1 MFLIYLVK
9 ILNMKEIKSTKVNFK
24 LLIFALSFT
33 FYSILEGSL
42 DFLNIYTAPV
52 LVILILLSFYQIIIN
67 REGITKKT
75 LIVPVF
81 KTVKKWREIKYYV
94 TVKEFNKDH
103 YARYNSS
110 GGSISLFLES
120 SFLKSIQNQ
129 QKIKNS
135 LGQIVGISNC
145 LWFIDQENK
154 VCLRLD
160 MDNYSNS
167 DEILKSIQV
176 NEKSYGDEFEVNQ
189 PSFPFI
195 GYKKF
200 NELYFPR
207 NPEELALLE
216 NKLTE
221 PEKIKL
227 NNLRKRKEKGDKV
240 YLISRDLNL
249 NMFFD
254 KTE

>member
-1 MFLIYLVK
+1 
-9 ILNMKEIKSTKVNFK
+9 MKEIKSTKVNFK

-94 TVKEFNKDH
+94 TVTEYNFDH
-103 YARYNSS
+103 FSNYNNGYKSVLETTFLN
-110 GGSISLFLES
+110 SI
-120 SFLKSIQNQ
+120 LK
-129 QKIKNS
+129 QKSVRSS
-135 LGQIVGISNC
+135 LGEILRISNC
-145 LWFIDQENK
+145 IWFIDQQSK

-160 MDNYSNS
+160 LDKYSNS
-167 DEILKSIQV
+167 DEVLKSIQN
-176 NEKSYGDEFEVNQ
+176 NEISYGDEFEVNQ

-200 NELYFPR
+200 DELYFPR
-207 NPEELALLE
+207 NPEELELLE
-216 NKLTE
+216 EKLTE

>member
-1 MFLIYLVK
+1 
-9 ILNMKEIKSTKVNFK
+9 MKEIKSTKVNFK

-94 TVKEFNKDH
+94 TVTEYNFDH
-103 YARYNSS
+103 FSNYNNGYKSVLETTFLN
-110 GGSISLFLES
+110 SI
-120 SFLKSIQNQ
+120 LK
-129 QKIKNS
+129 QKSVRSS
-135 LGQIVGISNC
+135 LGEILRISNC
-145 LWFIDQENK
+145 IWFVDQQSK

-160 MDNYSNS
+160 MDKYSNS
-167 DEILKSIQV
+167 DEVLKSIQN
-176 NEKSYGDEFEVNQ
+176 NEISYGDEFEVNQ

-200 NELYFPR
+200 DELYFPR
-207 NPEELALLE
+207 NPEELELLE

-254 KTE
+254 KTD

>member
-94 TVKEFNKDH
+94 TVTEYNFDH
-103 YARYNSS
+103 FSNYNNGYKSV
-110 GGSISLFLES
+110 LETTFLNLI
-120 SFLKSIQNQ
+120 FK
-129 QKIKNS
+129 QKTIRNS
-135 LGQIVGISNC
+135 LGQILKISNC
-145 LWFIDQENK
+145 LWFIDQQSK
-154 VCLRLD
+154 VCLRLN
-160 MDNYSNS
+160 MDKYSNS

-176 NEKSYGDEFEVNQ
+176 NEKSYGDEFEVNE
-189 PSFPFI
+189 PSFPFF

-200 NELYFPR
+200 SELHFPR
-207 NPEELALLE
+207 NSDELALLE

>member
-1 MFLIYLVK
+1 MFF
-9 ILNMKEIKSTKVNFK
+9 S
-24 LLIFALSFT
+24 
-33 FYSILEGSL
+33 
-42 DFLNIYTAPV
+42 PP
-52 LVILILLSFYQIIIN
+52 
-67 REGITKKT
+67 T
-75 LIVPVF
+75 LIIPFF
-81 KTVKKWREIKYYV
+81 KTVKKWKEIKYYV

-103 YARYNSS
+103 YTGYNSCR
-110 GGSISLFLES
+110 GSISFLES

-160 MDNYSNS
+160 MDKYSNS
-167 DEILKSIQV
+167 DEVLKSIQS
-176 NEKSYGDEFEVNQ
+176 NEISYGDEFEVNQ

-200 NELYFPR
+200 DELYFPR

-216 NKLTE
+216 KKLTE

-227 NNLRKRKEKGDKV
+227 NNLRKRKEKGDKI

>member
-75 LIVPVF
+75 LIIPFF

-94 TVKEFNKDH
+94 TVTEYNFDH
-103 YARYNSS
+103 FSNYNNGYKSVLETTFLN
-110 GGSISLFLES
+110 SI
-120 SFLKSIQNQ
+120 LK
-129 QKIKNS
+129 QKSVRSS
-135 LGQIVGISNC
+135 LGEILRISNC
-145 LWFIDQENK
+145 IWFIDQQSK

-160 MDNYSNS
+160 LDKYSNS
-167 DEILKSIQV
+167 DEVLKSIQN
-176 NEKSYGDEFEVNQ
+176 NEISYGDEFEVNQ

-200 NELYFPR
+200 DELYFPR
-207 NPEELALLE
+207 NPEELELLE
-216 NKLTE
+216 EKLTE

-227 NNLRKRKEKGDKV
+227 NNLRKRKEKGVKV

-254 KTE
+254 KSE

>member
-1 MFLIYLVK
+1 
-9 ILNMKEIKSTKVNFK
+9 MKEIKLIKVNFK
-24 LLIFALSFT
+24 LLIFVLLFP
-33 FYSILEGSL
+33 FYL
-42 DFLNIYTAPV
+42 FLKGDIDLLNLYTIPV
-52 LVILILLSFYQIIIN
+52 LVMLISLSFYQIIIN

-75 LIVPVF
+75 LIIPVF
-81 KTVKKWREIKYYV
+81 KTVKKWSEIKYYV
-94 TVKEFNKDH
+94 TVREYNFDH
-103 YARYNSS
+103 FSNYNSGYQS
-110 GGSISLFLES
+110 VLES
-120 SFLKSIQNQ
+120 TILNSIFK
-129 QKIKNS
+129 QKKIRNS
-135 LGQIVGISNC
+135 LGQILKISNC
-145 LWFIDQENK
+145 LWFIDQQSK

-160 MDNYSNS
+160 MDKYSNS
-167 DEILKSIQV
+167 DEILKSIQI
-176 NEKSYGDEFEVNQ
+176 NEMSYGDEFEVNE

-207 NPEELALLE
+207 NPEELVLLE
-216 NKLTE
+216 KKLTE

-240 YLISRDLNL
+240 YLISRDLSL

>member
-94 TVKEFNKDH
+94 TVTEYNFDH
-103 YARYNSS
+103 FSNYNNGYKSVLETTFLN
-110 GGSISLFLES
+110 SI
-120 SFLKSIQNQ
+120 LK
-129 QKIKNS
+129 QKSVRSS
-135 LGQIVGISNC
+135 LGEILRISNC
-145 LWFIDQENK
+145 IWFIDQQSK

-160 MDNYSNS
+160 MDKYSNS
-167 DEILKSIQV
+167 DEVLKSIQN
-176 NEKSYGDEFEVNQ
+176 NEISYGDEFEVNQ

-200 NELYFPR
+200 DELYFPR

-254 KTE
+254 KTD

>member
-1 MFLIYLVK
+1 
-9 ILNMKEIKSTKVNFK
+9 MKEIKSTKVNYK
-24 LLIFALSFT
+24 LLIFSLFFT
-33 FYSILEGSL
+33 FSL
-42 DFLNIYTAPV
+42 LFEADSVLLNIYTIPI

-75 LIVPVF
+75 LIIPFF

-94 TVKEFNKDH
+94 TVTEYNFDH
-103 YARYNSS
+103 FSNYNNGYKSVLETTFLN
-110 GGSISLFLES
+110 SILKQ
-120 SFLKSIQNQ
+120 KSIRS
-129 QKIKNS
+129 S
-135 LGQIVGISNC
+135 LGEILRISNC
-145 LWFIDQENK
+145 IWFIDQQSK

-160 MDNYSNS
+160 MDKYSNS

-254 KTE
+254 KTD

>member
-1 MFLIYLVK
+1 
-9 ILNMKEIKSTKVNFK
+9 MKEIKSTKVNYK
-24 LLIFALSFT
+24 LLIFSLFFT
-33 FYSILEGSL
+33 FSL
-42 DFLNIYTAPV
+42 LVEADSVLLNIYTIPI

-75 LIVPVF
+75 LIIPFF

-94 TVKEFNKDH
+94 TVTEYNFDH
-103 YARYNSS
+103 FSNYNNGYKSVLETTFLN
-110 GGSISLFLES
+110 SILKQ
-120 SFLKSIQNQ
+120 KSIRS
-129 QKIKNS
+129 S
-135 LGQIVGISNC
+135 LGEILKISNC
-145 LWFIDQENK
+145 IWFIDQQSK

-160 MDNYSNS
+160 MDKYSNS
-167 DEILKSIQV
+167 DEVLKSIQV

-189 PSFPFI
+189 PSFPFV

-254 KTE
+254 KTD

>member
-75 LIVPVF
+75 LIIPFF

-94 TVKEFNKDH
+94 TVTEYNFDH
-103 YARYNSS
+103 FSNYNNGYKSVLETTFLN
-110 GGSISLFLES
+110 SI
-120 SFLKSIQNQ
+120 LK
-129 QKIKNS
+129 QKSVRSS
-135 LGQIVGISNC
+135 LGEILRISNC
-145 LWFIDQENK
+145 IWFIDQQSK

-160 MDNYSNS
+160 MDKYSNS
-167 DEILKSIQV
+167 DEVLKSIQN
-176 NEKSYGDEFEVNQ
+176 NEISYGDEFEVNQ

-200 NELYFPR
+200 DELYFPR
-207 NPEELALLE
+207 NPEELELLE
-216 NKLTE
+216 EKLTE

-254 KTE
+254 KSE

>member
-81 KTVKKWREIKYYV
+81 KKIKTWREIKYYV
-94 TVKEFNKDH
+94 TVRE
-103 YARYNSS
+103 YNSDHFS
-110 GGSISLFLES
+110 NYNNGYKSVLETTFLNLI
-120 SFLKSIQNQ
+120 FK
-129 QKIKNS
+129 QKTIRNS
-135 LGQIVGISNC
+135 LGQILKISNC
-145 LWFIDQENK
+145 LWFIDQQSK
-154 VCLRLD
+154 VCLRLN
-160 MDNYSNS
+160 MDKYSNS

-176 NEKSYGDEFEVNQ
+176 NEKSYGDEFEVNE
-189 PSFPFI
+189 PSFPFF

-200 NELYFPR
+200 SELHFPR
-207 NPEELALLE
+207 NSDELALLE

>member
-1 MFLIYLVK
+1 MFLIYLIK

-81 KTVKKWREIKYYV
+81 KTVKTWREIKYYV
-94 TVKEFNKDH
+94 TVRE
-103 YARYNSS
+103 YNSDHFS
-110 GGSISLFLES
+110 NYNSRPKAWETTFLNLI
-120 SFLKSIQNQ
+120 FK
-129 QKIKNS
+129 QKTITNS
-135 LGQIVGISNC
+135 LGQILKISNC
-145 LWFIDQENK
+145 LWFIDQQSK
-154 VCLRLD
+154 VCLRLN
-160 MDNYSNS
+160 MDKYSNS

-176 NEKSYGDEFEVNQ
+176 NEKSYGDEFEVNE
-189 PSFPFI
+189 PSFPFF

-200 NELYFPR
+200 SELNFPR
-207 NPEELALLE
+207 NIDELALLE

>member
-9 ILNMKEIKSTKVNFK
+9 ILNMEEIKSTKVNFK

-33 FYSILEGSL
+33 FYSIFEGSL

-81 KTVKKWREIKYYV
+81 KKIKTWREIKYYV
-94 TVKEFNKDH
+94 TVRE
-103 YARYNSS
+103 YNSDHFS
-110 GGSISLFLES
+110 NYNNGYKSVLETTFLNLI
-120 SFLKSIQNQ
+120 FK
-129 QKIKNS
+129 QKTIRNS
-135 LGQIVGISNC
+135 LGQILKISNC
-145 LWFIDQENK
+145 LWFIDQQSK
-154 VCLRLD
+154 VCLRLN
-160 MDNYSNS
+160 MDKYSNS

-176 NEKSYGDEFEVNQ
+176 NEKSYGDEFEVNE
-189 PSFPFI
+189 PSFPFF

-200 NELYFPR
+200 SELHFPR
-207 NPEELALLE
+207 NSDELALLE

>member
-94 TVKEFNKDH
+94 TVTEYNFDH
-103 YARYNSS
+103 FSNYNNGYKSVLETTFLN
-110 GGSISLFLES
+110 SI
-120 SFLKSIQNQ
+120 LK
-129 QKIKNS
+129 QKSVRSS
-135 LGQIVGISNC
+135 LGEILRISNC
-145 LWFIDQENK
+145 IWFIDQQSK

-160 MDNYSNS
+160 MDKYSNS
-167 DEILKSIQV
+167 DEVLKSIQN
-176 NEKSYGDEFEVNQ
+176 NEISYGDEFEVNQ

-200 NELYFPR
+200 DELYFPR
-207 NPEELALLE
+207 NPEELELLE
-216 NKLTE
+216 EKLTE

-254 KTE
+254 KSE

>member
-1 MFLIYLVK
+1 
-9 ILNMKEIKSTKVNFK
+9 MKEIKSTKVNFK

-81 KTVKKWREIKYYV
+81 KTVKTWREIKYYV
-94 TVKEFNKDH
+94 TVRE
-103 YARYNSS
+103 YNSDHFS
-110 GGSISLFLES
+110 NYNNGYKSVLETTFLNSI
-120 SFLKSIQNQ
+120 LK
-129 QKIKNS
+129 QKSVRSS
-135 LGQIVGISNC
+135 LGEILRISNC
-145 LWFIDQENK
+145 IWFIDQQSK

-160 MDNYSNS
+160 LDKYSNS
-167 DEILKSIQV
+167 DEVLKSIQN
-176 NEKSYGDEFEVNQ
+176 NEISYGDEFEVNQ

-200 NELYFPR
+200 DELYFPR
-207 NPEELALLE
+207 NPEELELLE
-216 NKLTE
+216 EKLTE

-254 KTE
+254 KSE